1 MKQKTLQITKTVLF
15 FLIIALSSC
24 EKNEPVGESA
34 TAQIASI
41 PMAKTWFEEF
51 KSKEKFNLLFQNLVY
66 HWDKAS
72 VSILTD
78 GSKAIIVP
86 ITEPNQSVAYN
97 GKKIL
102 YLYPLKT
109 KQGFDQTLFE
119 LLPYNKSIEK
129 KQDVM
134 DLNTFDGY
142 IVNWDLVKG
151 FERGSKFSNNKSVS
165 NITLKVVI
173 TDKIQDYNP
182 ILPITQLDDVT
193 IPAGCGG
200 GGGGEGYSYSIGSG
214 TGFSGGT
221 SSGGY
226 LNGPHTSG
234 SGGNS
239 GSNTSNSST
248 STHNPCDN
256 LKVQVADPN
265 YKAKITELKTKTGE
279 KNEYGYS
286 QSIDG
291 SFNMLHNATN
301 GNNMSFNIQ
310 PNMIGFMHTHQDAHE
325 STKVDENGDP
335 KIESPI
341 HMFSPADV
349 KSFLLLLLNTQAN
362 NIPLESIYG
371 NMISSSGTYALQFTG
386 NIDDV
391 RTDFDWDGITME
403 AAYVKAIA
411 DNKEELGFLKFLRD
425 NIGINGI
432 ELYKIKDNGKTQN
445 KTLNSNNKLQTIDC
459 L

>member
-1 MKQKTLQITKTVLF
+1 MKQNTLQITKAVLF
-15 FLIIALSSC
+15 CLIIALSSC

-86 ITEPNQSVAYN
+86 ITEPNQSVTYN

-151 FERGSKFSNNKSVS
+151 FEKGSKFINNKSVC

-173 TDKIQDYNP
+173 TDKIQDGNP
-182 ILPITQLDDVT
+182 VIPITQLDDVT
-193 IPAGCGG
+193 IQAGCGG
-200 GGGGEGYSYSIGSG
+200 GGYSYSIGSG

-226 LNGPHTSG
+226 LSGPHTSAG
-234 SGGNS
+234 GGNS
-239 GSNTSNSST
+239 GSNTSTSST

-265 YKAKITELKTKTGE
+265 YKAKIAELKTKTGE

-286 QSIDG
+286 QNDNG
-291 SFNMLHNATN
+291 SFDLLHNGTS
-301 GNNMSFNIQ
+301 GGSMSFNIQ
-310 PNMIGFMHTHQDAHE
+310 PNMIGYMHTHPDAR
-325 STKVDENGDP
+325 ENGEYDIDGNP

-341 HMFSPADV
+341 HMFSPPDV
-349 KSFLLLLLNTQAN
+349 KSFLLLLLNAQAN

-371 NMISSSGTYALQFTG
+371 NMISSNGTYALQFTG

-391 RTDFDWDGITME
+391 RTDFDWDGTAFT
-403 AAYVKAIA
+403 AAYKLAIY
-411 DNKEELGFLKFLRD
+411 NGGEELGFLKFLRD